1 MDQVSNTKTLKSLA
15 DQMGLSATTVSRV
28 LSGKA
33 KNYRIGQ
40 KTEQAVIA
48 EAARLN
54 ISPNQIAKSLRLQR
68 TKTLGLIV
76 PNIANPFFGTLARHI
91 ELEARKRGYFILL
104 CDSGQSEVAESESLR
119 LLSARNVDGIIAAPL
134 GGECTHFKQMHKSGK
149 PMIVVDRYFSDM
161 SMPCVTSDNYKASLE
176 GMEYLIENGHRNIA
190 CIQGLPSSAISADRL
205 RGYKDG
211 LAKFN
216 IPLDETLIVGDDF
229 DQQRGYIETKL
240 LLKRATKPS
249 AIFSLGSSMAFG
261 ALMAIVEEGLKVPD
275 DISLMA
281 FDEQPYFAFLD
292 PPLTAIAQQNAA
304 MGEIAVKIIL
314 DQIEGKCNYG
324 EKRVLLPT
332 KLNIRKSVKRLT

>member
-1 MDQVSNTKTLKSLA
+1 M
-15 DQMGLSATTVSRV
+15 
-28 LSGKA
+28 
-33 KNYRIGQ
+33 
-40 KTEQAVIA
+40 
-48 EAARLN
+48 
-54 ISPNQIAKSLRLQR
+54 
-68 TKTLGLIV
+68 
-76 PNIANPFFGTLARHI
+76 
-91 ELEARKRGYFILL
+91 
-104 CDSGQSEVAESESLR
+104 
-119 LLSARNVDGIIAAPL
+119 
-134 GGECTHFKQMHKSGK
+134 
-149 PMIVVDRYFSDM
+149 
-161 SMPCVTSDNYKASLE
+161 
-176 GMEYLIENGHRNIA
+176 
-190 CIQGLPSSAISADRL
+190 